1 MKKYILLSIMTAVVG
16 LCSVSCS
23 EDELNNQS
31 IITAESNVSNTTFDQ
46 WLRVNYLLP
55 YNIDFKW
62 RYEDKESDMDFYT
75 VPAEYDKAVKMAH
88 LVKYLCLEAY
98 DEVAGVD
105 FTRANFPKM
114 IFTIGQWEFQNNGTF
129 ILGTAEGGRKILL
142 TGINDL
148 DKYIDN
154 PDNLNY
160 YYFKTIHH
168 EFTHILNQTKDYSTD
183 FKLITGSGYV
193 ADMWSES
200 PYNGSDTL
208 LVPRIIKKG
217 GLDKKDSIVFD
228 SIQTYYYLKH
238 GFISDYAQKEHTE
251 DFAEMMSKYICYS
264 PAQWAEWMRLA
275 GTDGATK
282 LQAKLDIVK
291 EYMLTSWGIDL
302 DTMRSTIQ
310 RRQKEISEGKIDL
323 SDITV
328 E

>member
-1 MKKYILLSIMTAVVG
+1 MKKYILLTVVAAVVG

-23 EDELNNQS
+23 KDELSSQS
-31 IITAESNVSNTTFDQ
+31 VITVDSNVSNTPFDQ

-62 RYEDKESDMDFYT
+62 RYEDKETDMDFYT
-75 VPAEYDKAVKMAH
+75 VPAEYNKAVKMAH

-105 FTRANFPKM
+105 FTRAYFPKM

-148 DKYIDN
+148 DLHIDN
-154 PDNLNY
+154 PDELNH

-168 EFTHILNQTKDYSTD
+168 EFTHILNQTKDYSAD
-183 FKLITGSGYV
+183 FKLITGNGYV

-208 LVPRIIKKG
+208 LVPRRVG
-217 GLDKKDSIVFD
+217 GINNTYAFD
-228 SIQTYYYLKH
+228 TIQTTYYLKH
-238 GFISDYAQKEHTE
+238 GFISAYAQMEHVE
-251 DFAEMMSKYICYS
+251 DFAEMMSMYICYS
-264 PAQWAEWMRLA
+264 PSQWAEWMRLA
-275 GTDGATK
+275 GTDGAAK
-282 LQAKLDIVK
+282 LQAKLDVVK
-291 EYMLTSWGIDL
+291 DYMQTVWNIDL
-302 DTMRSTIQ
+302 DALRSTIQ
-310 RRQKEISEGKIDL
+310 RRQKEISENKVDL
-323 SDITV
+323 SDLTV